1 MGLVPYKNEVYL
13 DWSDEKNVEAMQA
26 ALKDVGSRLDRSYP
40 AIIGGE
46 RVETDGEIVSVNPA
60 DPSQVVGRTAS
71 ATEREA
77 DMALDTATR
86 AFETWSRTAPE
97 ARARILLRASAIMK
111 RRKFELLAWEAYEGG
126 KPWFEADAQVAEAI
140 DFLEYYARE
149 MLRLKDGVEIYSV
162 PGEESRYTYQ
172 PMGVGVII
180 APWNFPTAILTGMSS
195 AAIVTGNTIIM
206 KPSEFTSVI
215 GAVVAEIFEEAGLPE
230 GVLNF
235 LPGYGSEVGDYLVE
249 DARTRFISFTGSM
262 KTGLRINELAAR
274 QIEHQRWVKRVIAEM
289 GGKDAMVIDDSAD
302 LDSAASDIVKSAYGY
317 SGQKCSAASR
327 AILHADVYDEVL
339 DKVVQRAK
347 ALKIG
352 GPENAEVNVGPV
364 ISEPQF
370 EKVSSYVDV
379 GKQEGDRVLG
389 EDPGDPQRGYF
400 ISPTIFEVDR
410 EARVAREEIFGPVLS
425 VIKASDFDEAIQEPR
440 SSRAGAPGVQ
450 GWQRLLQPQHHRC
463 PRRRPALRGFRHERH
478 RLQGRRPR
486 LPAAAHARQDGGREI
501 LMGMSARALSGARQ
515 PKRAAYSEVLRPSLA
530 RPNLPERMVAACMT
544 GLRAGP

>member
-1 MGLVPYKNEVYL
+1 MGLIPYKNEAYL
-13 DWSDEKNVEAMQA
+13 DWSDERNVEAMQA
-26 ALKDVGSRLDRSYP
+26 ALRDVGSRLGRSYP
-40 AIIGGE
+40 AIIGGK
-46 RVETDGEIVSVNPA
+46 RVETDSEIISVNPA
-60 DPSQVVGRTAS
+60 NPSEVVGRTAS

-77 DMALDTATR
+77 DMALESATST
-86 AFETWSRTAPE
+86 FETWSRTSAE

-111 RRKFELLAWEAYEGG
+111 RRRFELFAWEAYEGG
-126 KPWFEADAQVAEAI
+126 KPWAEADAQVAEAI

-149 MLRLKDGVEIYSV
+149 MLRLRDGVEIYSI
-162 PGEESRYTYQ
+162 PGEESRYSYQ

-215 GAVVAEIFEEAGLPE
+215 GAVVADIFEEAGLPE

-235 LPGYGSEVGDYLVE
+235 LPGYGSAVGDYLVE

-274 QIEHQRWVKRVIAEM
+274 QIENQRWVKRVIAEM

-339 DKVVQRAK
+339 DKVVEKAK

-352 GPENAEVNVGPV
+352 VPAEGGADVNVGPV

-370 EKVSSYVDV
+370 EKVAGYVDV
-379 GKQEGDRVLG
+379 GKQEGERVLG
-389 EDPGDPQRGYF
+389 EDPGDPQSGYF
-400 ISPTIFEVDR
+400 ISPTIFEVER

-425 VIKASDFDEAIQEPR
+425 VIKARDFDEALSVANDSPYGLTGGVYSKNRDHLERARQEFQ
-440 SSRAGAPGVQ
+440 AGNVYFNRGITGALVGVQ
-450 GWQRLLQPQHHRC
+450 PFG
-463 PRRRPALRGFRHERH
+463 GF
-478 RLQGRRPR
+478 
-486 LPAAAHARQDGGREI
+486 
-501 LMGMSARALSGARQ
+501 GMSGTDSKAGGPDYL
-515 PKRAAYSEVLRPSLA
+515 PLHMLA
-530 RPNLPERMVAACMT
+530 RTVVERF
-544 GLRAGP
+544 

>member
-1 MGLVPYKNEVYL
+1 MGLIPYNNETYL
-13 DWSDEKNVEAMQA
+13 DWSDPDNVEKMRA
-26 ALKDVGSRLDRSYP
+26 AIEDVGGRLGRSHP
-40 AIIGGE
+40 AIIGGQ
-46 RVETDGEIVSVNPA
+46 RIETDGEIVSVNPA
-60 DPSQVVGRTAS
+60 NPSQVVGRTAA

-77 DMALDTATR
+77 DMALDVATA
-86 AFETWSRTAPE
+86 AFGHWSRTAPE

-111 RRKFELLAWEAYEGG
+111 RRKFELLAWEVFEGG
-126 KPWFEADAQVAEAI
+126 KPWAEADAQVAEAI

-149 MLRLKDGVEIYSV
+149 MLRLKDGVEIYAI

-172 PMGVGVII
+172 PMGVGVVI

-195 AAIVTGNTIIM
+195 AAIVTGNTIVM

-215 GAVVAEIFEEAGLPE
+215 GTVVAEIFEEAGLPE

-274 QIEHQRWVKRVIAEM
+274 QIESQRWVKRVIAEM

-302 LDSAASDIVKSAYGY
+302 LDSAAADIVKSAYGY

-339 DKVVQRAK
+339 GKVVEK
-347 ALKIG
+347 ARTLKMG
-352 GPENAEVNVGPV
+352 LPSEQDGANVNVGPV

-370 EKVSSYVDV
+370 EKVASYVDA

-389 EDPGDPQRGYF
+389 EDPGDPENGYF
-400 ISPTIFEVDR
+400 VSPTIFEVEP

-425 VIKASDFDEAIQEPR
+425 VLKARDFDD
-440 SSRAGAPGVQ
+440 
-450 GWQRLLQPQHHRC
+450 
-463 PRRRPALRGFRHERH
+463 ALRLANDSPYGLTGGVYSKNRDHLER
-478 RLQGRRPR
+478 
-486 LPAAAHARQDGGREI
+486 ARQDFKAGNVYFNRGITGALVGVQPFGGF
-501 LMGMSARALSGARQ
+501 GMSGTDSKAGGPDYL
-515 PKRAAYSEVLRPSLA
+515 PLHMLA
-530 RPNLPERMVAACMT
+530 RTVVERF
-544 GLRAGP
+544 